1 MENYKPNSHKS
12 REEQADAYR
21 ERKKAER
28 VVSGTAKVKQ
38 KNEIRKI
45 ADAFVP
51 EDVSNIKSY
60 FIWDVLVPN
69 AKKAI
74 LDIVCMCLNIDD
86 PSYKRKSTGS
96 KISYRDY
103 YDRGDTRRTSSDSRR
118 SSRFEYDDIVIPSR
132 GEAEAVLSQMDDM
145 IERYRFVSVLD
156 LYDICGLDSP
166 PYTSDKYGWSDL
178 RTARV
183 VPVRD
188 GYILKLPRALPFD

>member
-1 MENYKPNSHKS
+1 MDNYKPNSHKS
-12 REEQADAYR
+12 REEQNDTPRGR
-21 ERKKAER
+21 EKAER
-28 VVSGTAKVKQ
+28 VVTGTAKVKQ

-103 YDRGDTRRTSSDSRR
+103 YDRGDSRRSSNDSRR
-118 SSRFEYDDIVIPSR
+118 STRFEYDDILIPTR
-132 GEAEAVLSQMDDM
+132 GEAEAALDQMDDM
-145 IERYRFVSVLD
+145 IRRYKFVSVLD

-166 PYTSDKYGWSDL
+166 PYTSDKYGWIDL

-188 GYILKLPRALPFD
+188 GYILKLPRAVPFD

>member
-103 YDRGDTRRTSSDSRR
+103 YDRGDNRRSASDSRR